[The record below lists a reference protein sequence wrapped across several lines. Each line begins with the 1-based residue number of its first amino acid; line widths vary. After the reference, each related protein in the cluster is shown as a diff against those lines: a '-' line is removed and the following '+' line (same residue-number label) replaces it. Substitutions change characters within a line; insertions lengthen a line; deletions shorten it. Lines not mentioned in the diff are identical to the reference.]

1 MTHIKALVVGL
12 TCFAMVGCATTTAE
26 MLAKPGGSFGPASGA
41 DFGLVRYQADGSA
54 SDIEARQQ
62 DAKMKMYDACSGR
75 YRVLA
80 QGARNQI
87 NLGPGFGRFGRGASA
102 SSESYVYIKFV
113 CTR

>member
-1 MTHIKALVVGL
+1 MFDTRMLVIGL
-12 TCFAMVGCATTTAE
+12 ACLAMAGCATTTAE
-26 MLAKPGGSFGPASGA
+26 MLARPGGSDGPSTGA

-54 SDIEARQQ
+54 SDVEARQQ
-62 DAKMKMYDACSGR
+62 DAKIKMYSACAGH

-80 QGARNQI
+80 QGARNKI
-87 NLGPGFGRFGRGASA
+87 NVGPGFGRFGRGAPA

>member
-1 MTHIKALVVGL
+1 MTYARMLVVGL
-12 TCFAMVGCATTTAE
+12 ACLTVVGCATTTAE
-26 MLAKPGGSFGPASGA
+26 MLAKPGGSFGPSTGA
-41 DFGLVRYQADGSA
+41 DFGLVRYEADGSV

-62 DAKMKMYDACSGR
+62 DAKMKMYDACSGH